1 MGPGQRNIL
10 QLINFTSQSIMFH
23 PSKTSA
29 EQQKCKPFR
38 CFMHAASP
46 TAINLKFPFLFGSF
60 FRFSYL
66 VSPKQ
71 KFVYV

>member
-1 MGPGQRNIL
+1 ML
-10 QLINFTSQSIMFH
+10 H

-38 CFMHAASP
+38 CFMHAAIP
-46 TAINLKFPFLFGSF
+46 LAVNFKFPFLFGLF
-60 FRFSYL
+60 FPFSYL

-71 KFVYV
+71 KFLQNLGIFCVQLIGNLNNLK

>member
-1 MGPGQRNIL
+1 ML
-10 QLINFTSQSIMFH
+10 HL
-23 PSKTSA
+23 SKTSA

-46 TAINLKFPFLFGSF
+46 IAVNLKLPFLFGLF
-60 FRFSYL
+60 FHFSYL

-71 KFVYV
+71 KFLYI